1 MNSVHALTLK
11 FGSNSQCYIAV
22 LLELFSTLIRAIYEA
37 YTFKIFIYL
46 VASYEESSLLSFIFL
61 DFLDFN
67 ELKYVLFMMTQEQE
81 TNNLTHEIEAFTLHQ
96 MKEFVISS
104 EIKKL
109 PLQILFSIHV
119 IRDMCRKALFES
131 LFKHKSSRYQ

>member
-46 VASYEESSLLSFIFL
+46 VASYEESFLLSFIFL

-81 TNNLTHEIEAFTLHQ
+81 TNNLTDEIEAYTLHQ

-109 PLQILFSIHV
+109 PLQIL
-119 IRDMCRKALFES
+119 LFYS
-131 LFKHKSSRYQ
+131 CDT